1 MQIFLA
7 TVQIILTL
15 ILIEGVYKIVKIL
28 NRYKY

>member
-7 TVQIILTL
+7 TVQIVL
-15 ILIEGVYKIVKIL
+15 ILILIDGVYKIVKIL